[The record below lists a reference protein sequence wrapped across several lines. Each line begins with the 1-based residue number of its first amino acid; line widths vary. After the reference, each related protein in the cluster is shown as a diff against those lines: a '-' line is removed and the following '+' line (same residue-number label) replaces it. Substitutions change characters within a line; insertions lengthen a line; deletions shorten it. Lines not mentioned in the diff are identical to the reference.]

1 MSAAPAPLAAVA
13 PASVVNNIVTKN
25 LLPEQIQR
33 ILNGDDSPVDAG
45 GVICQHVKFTRCSPA
60 LQAEKA
66 AAALASAPPEVKAAG
81 RDEILTMLKTTARNI
96 NSAVVG
102 RIITRLSLPDEV
114 VSYSDEHIQKAR
126 ELMLH
131 AYVDCAV
138 CIVDA
143 SEFFEK
149 IVAGVYTF
157 TDSRG
162 RLTYRL
168 VVKASGEEL
177 QIILR
182 PSDFRGRG
190 KAKKV
195 KVPEA
200 LNDIL
205 RVRFGIEIDMKS
217 AGDLLA
223 LIELHAA
230 PDTLYEEIIL
240 KAALRQLLK
249 LPRLSP
255 LSYHGLWCQ
264 HGLLYAPAH
273 LVAEVVD
280 ALAKHFGNKYA
291 FTKLCRK
298 YGLFAAEPYFRY
310 YTPHDFEC
318 KSVNCARAYVLD
330 VSKVAEFLELPPEA
344 LCGSQL

>member
-1 MSAAPAPLAAVA
+1 V
-13 PASVVNNIVTKN
+13 
-25 LLPEQIQR
+25 
-33 ILNGDDSPVDAG
+33 
-45 GVICQHVKFTRCSPA
+45 

-66 AAALASAPPEVKAAG
+66 AAALASAPLEVKAAG
-81 RDEILTMLKTTARNI
+81 RAEILTMLKAAASSV

-114 VSYSDEHIQKAR
+114 VSYSEEHLQKAR

-131 AYVDCAV
+131 AYIDCAV

-149 IVAGVYTF
+149 FVAGVYTF
-157 TDSRG
+157 TDPRG

-168 VVKASGEEL
+168 VVKAGGEEL
-177 QIILR
+177 QIALR
-182 PSDFRGRG
+182 PSDFKGRG

-205 RVRFGIEIDMKS
+205 RARFGIEIDRKS

-223 LIELHAA
+223 LIELHAM
-230 PDTLYEEIIL
+230 PDTLYEEITL
-240 KAALRQLLK
+240 KAAFRQLLK
-249 LPRLSP
+249 LPRLPP
-255 LSYHGLWCQ
+255 LSYHGMWCQ
-264 HGLLYAPAH
+264 HGLLYVPAH

-291 FTKLCRK
+291 FVKLCRK
-298 YGLFAAEPYFRY
+298 YGLFAEPHYRY
-310 YTPHDFEC
+310 YTPQDFEC
-318 KSVNCARAYVLD
+318 RSANCARAYVLD
-330 VSKVAEFLELPPEA
+330 VSKAAEFLELPPEA
-344 LCGSQL
+344 LCGSQP

>member
-1 MSAAPAPLAAVA
+1 MNTAPVPPAAAP

-33 ILNGDDSPVDAG
+33 ILSGGDSPVEVG
-45 GVICQHVKFTRCSPA
+45 GVLCQHVKFTRCSPA

-66 AAALASAPPEVKAAG
+66 AAALANAPPEVRAAG
-81 RDEILTMLKTTARNI
+81 RAEILTMLKAVARNV

-102 RIITRLSLPDEV
+102 RIIARLNLPDEV
-114 VSYSDEHIQKAR
+114 VTYSEEHIQKAR
-126 ELMLH
+126 GLMLQ

-149 IVAGVYTF
+149 FVAGVYMF
-157 TDSRG
+157 TDTRG

-168 VVKASGEEL
+168 VVKASGEEF
-177 QIILR
+177 QITLR
-182 PSDFRGRG
+182 PSDFKGRG

-195 KVPEA
+195 RMPEA

-205 RVRFGIEIDMKS
+205 RARLGIEIDKKS

-223 LIELHAA
+223 LIELHAV
-230 PDTLYEEIIL
+230 PDTLYEEITL

-249 LPRLSP
+249 LPRLQP

-264 HGLLYAPAH
+264 HGLLYVPAH

-298 YGLFAAEPYFRY
+298 HGLFAESYFRY

-318 KSVNCARAYVLD
+318 RSANCARAYVFD
-330 VSKVAEFLELPPEA
+330 VSKLAEFLELPPEA
-344 LCGSQL
+344 LCGSQQ